1 MPDNLLINKLKL
13 KQVQHSTSGF
23 LQREIKEINDFVLG
37 KTMRTCLF
45 STRTILPH
53 SAEKRDLV
61 RRVETTTGALVLINC
76 CTQPKAM
83 FNVL

>member
-1 MPDNLLINKLKL
+1 
-13 KQVQHSTSGF
+13 
-23 LQREIKEINDFVLG
+23 
-37 KTMRTCLF
+37 MRTCLF